1 MTNWSHSSTN
11 QLEAESERIA
21 AELERRR
28 IEHAPLSAS
37 LIRRALIFRSLQ
49 DKRVSVVLLNLSILL
64 ARERD
69 AAEV

>member
-28 IEHAPLSAS
+28 NIEAQARARVLKQSLSHQVQGLQTDMQNVLNILS
-37 LIRRALIFRSLQ
+37 SMRR
-49 DKRVSVVLLNLSILL
+49 
-64 ARERD
+64 
-69 AAEV
+69 